1 MSATPSALSVMRTLH
16 FVKRRLRLGC
26 WALSVW
32 LLCAVSV
39 SAQEII
45 DLPAEDRW
53 LEPRFEEV
61 YRIGSL
67 SGEDWEQ
74 FGRVRKVAFNDAGQ
88 LYIFDTQADR
98 ITARSGAVGFTEIMP
113 DPEGGA
119 VFTVVEAEA
128 AAYTLPGSDSEPTPR
143 RASRRVERL
152 VLSGEA
158 VRRETIAEGWVPEGW
173 ERTTAGLPEHRVFS
187 PRMLAGRPPR
197 RERRVFGLV
206 GVRDQDREAG
216 GGGMAHPET
225 PARADPRNETGN
237 RGGKAA
243 SFQETRGTVG
253 KRSVP
258 YIRQWSASVTPGESP
273 ALPRDDREPRVL

>member
-1 MSATPSALSVMRTLH
+1 MSATLSALSVMRTLH

-39 SAQEII
+39 SAQEIFS
-45 DLPAEDRW
+45 LPSEDRR
-53 LEPRFEEV
+53 LNPEFEVV
-61 YRIGSL
+61 YRVGSL

-128 AAYTLPGSDSEPTPR
+128 AAYTLPGSDSEPTPL
-143 RASRRVERL
+143 RASSRTSCSLTKCRSFAASRPAGTER
-152 VLSGEA
+152 SGYSGTEMSPA
-158 VRRETIAEGWVPEGW
+158 MTLARSMSSRW
-173 ERTTAGLPEHRVFS
+173 TAGMSAPTRQGPS
-187 PRMLAGRPPR
+187 RCRPPS
-197 RERRVFGLV
+197 
-206 GVRDQDREAG
+206 DRGA
-216 GGGMAHPET
+216 
-225 PARADPRNETGN
+225 
-237 RGGKAA
+237 
-243 SFQETRGTVG
+243 
-253 KRSVP
+253 
-258 YIRQWSASVTPGESP
+258 
-273 ALPRDDREPRVL
+273 